1 MPDASTPPQR
11 IDQRGKSDCV
21 VSLKNGDSFAVN
33 KNELLLMGALRQGIS
48 YPHTCTVGTCGKCKT
63 KLLGG
68 RISPLVD
75 FALSP
80 LTNRELSEGYVLACQ
95 AKVRS
100 NLEIDVRLLDHD
112 LILPRPMVGEITG
125 WKILPGDVIDLRVTF
140 EKPFTFQPGQ
150 YGALAVSGSYV
161 RRSFSFYD
169 PAPGPEGTREVGFL
183 IKRLPKGRFS
193 DWLARWDR
201 RGVRIWMEAPFG
213 QMGIEDRASDALC
226 IAGGTG
232 IAPVLSIAND
242 RLTRFPERK
251 LTIIFG
257 VRSEGDLFALD
268 KLEAIRARAPKS
280 VRIIPILSHEPAGSA
295 WTGHRGL
302 VTDAIGDDLG
312 MDVRRAAAF
321 VCGSLPMVLAVE
333 DRLKALGM
341 PEAHIHADK
350 FEPSGL

>member
-1 MPDASTPPQR
+1 MPDASSPLQR

-21 VSLKNGDSFAVN
+21 IRLKNGESFTVN
-33 KNELLLMGALRQGIS
+33 RNELLLMGALRQGIS

-63 KLLGG
+63 RLLDG

-80 LTNRELSEGYVLACQ
+80 LTNRELNEGYVLACQ

-100 NLEIDVRLLDHD
+100 DLEIDVRLLDHD

-125 WKILPGDVIDLRVTF
+125 WKVLQGDVIDLRVTF

-183 IKRLPKGRFS
+183 VKRLPKGRFS

-213 QMGIEDRASDALC
+213 QMGIEDHASDALC

-232 IAPVLSIAND
+232 IAPVLSIAHD
-242 RLTRFPERK
+242 RLTRFPEKK
-251 LTIIFG
+251 LTIVFG
-257 VRSEGDLFALD
+257 VRSQAELFALD
-268 KLEAIRARAPKS
+268 KLEAIRARAPKT
-280 VRIIPILSHEPAGSA
+280 VRIIPILSHEAVGSS
-295 WTGHRGL
+295 WTGQRGL

-312 MDVRRAAAF
+312 MDIRPATAF

-341 PEAHIHADK
+341 PEASIHADK